1 MQIYLLQTDNMN
13 SNVVTLKETK
23 ILGFVHDSSEYQ

>member
-1 MQIYLLQTDNMN
+1 MNRLIIMQIYLLQTDNMN

-23 ILGFVHDSSEYQ
+23 NIGFCS